1 MKMKFVLICLLT
13 LICGCSDEPNA
24 SKSLSTA
31 APNVLILPFAFV
43 LDGLDRQRTIRVYLP
58 PNYDRSSDAYSV
70 VYMQDGQ
77 NLFDDS
83 TAYAGEWGVD
93 ETLNELSQQQGLNII
108 VVGIDNGGEK
118 RMNEYSPWE
127 NKRFGAAEGEQY
139 MDFVVEVVKPYID
152 TNYRT
157 LSDVQHTAI
166 IGSSMGGL
174 IAHYALHAYPNVFGK
189 AAIFSPSYWYSPEV
203 FVYTNTHKAALDAKI
218 YVMFG
223 DKEGDGMIVDTGRM
237 EHQLRE
243 QGHPRQNMLFK
254 RVVGGEHN
262 ESLWRSEFSAAIRW
276 LFPS

>member
-58 PNYDRSSDAYSV
+58 PNYDRSSDSYSV

>member
-31 APNVLILPFAFV
+31 APNVQILPFAFV

-127 NKRFGAAEGEQY
+127 NNRFGAAEGEQY